1 MGLETFASF
10 SIYYR
15 LLQTIIE
22 ERLQAVQSEPNVT
35 KLEVKINSGQIEEVI
50 HQAERELYLARRM
63 LEWRAWEPLTK
74 EAPPN
79 QWKWPI

>member
-1 MGLETFASF
+1 M
-10 SIYYR
+10 
-15 LLQTIIE
+15 LQVLIQ
-22 ERLQAVQSEPNVT
+22 ERLQAVKSEPDVA
-35 KLEVKINSGQIEEVI
+35 KLEAKINCGQIEEVV
-50 HQAERELYLARRM
+50 HQAERELFLARRM